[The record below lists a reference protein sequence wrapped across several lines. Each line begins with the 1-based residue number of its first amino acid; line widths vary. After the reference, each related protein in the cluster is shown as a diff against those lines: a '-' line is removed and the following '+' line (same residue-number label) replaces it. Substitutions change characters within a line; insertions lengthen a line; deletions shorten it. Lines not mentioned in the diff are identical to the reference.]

1 MPVER
6 RDRRRQR
13 CLVERQVHKGLVDDQ
28 IGTGDVRGPRQP
40 GAPLKPGFNL
50 FSRDQDVQLGREAA
64 AQVQRQVK
72 IVQNQFLQDYIQR
85 VGQRLG
91 SQPDAGNWPFS
102 FKVVLDP
109 NINAFAL
116 PGGPTFINTGTIEA
130 TDNEA
135 QLAGVMAHE
144 LAHVALRHGTNQASK
159 ANLMQI
165 PAALAG
171 AIVGNNSMLGQL
183 AQLGI
188 GLGFNS
194 VLLKYSRDDESQAD
208 ALGSHIMAEAGYNPI
223 EMARFFEKLQ
233 GAAGS
238 RAPTFLSDHPNPGN
252 RMQAI
257 EAEVRTLPQRNY
269 GFATSQFQQAKQEV
283 ERIPGATPRN
293 PSNSARNS
301 ADRSANYPSDN
312 HPADVRPSG
321 QLQEFQGRDFTLA
334 YPPNW
339 QVFGDNNSG
348 SVTIA
353 PREGLVQDSNG
364 NTQIGY
370 GVMASYF
377 FPESQRSLQQNTD
390 DLVHHLHAMGGLDVG
405 GHDVRR
411 RPIQGEIANRK
422 CQDDQHAERDT
433 QPHPGS
439 THDGVAEPVPG
450 PSLAGRAR
458 LAARHDP
465 QPLQAMTEDPEHRRE
480 QRHAREQGG
489 KRDEHHAHADR
500 PHNQQVEEQGQHE
513 RD

>member
-1 MPVER
+1 M
-6 RDRRRQR
+6 RQR
-13 CLVERQVHKGLVDDQ
+13 RFSCLLVFAVLTAADCAA
-28 IGTGDVRGPRQP
+28 RQP

-208 ALGSHIMAEAGYNPI
+208 ALGSHIMAEGGYNPI

-233 GAAGS
+233 GVAGS
-238 RAPTFLSDHPNPGN
+238 HAPTFLSDHPNPGN

-390 DLVHHLHAMGGLDVG
+390 DLVHHLHANNPGMQLSQNPRRLKVDGNQALITMLTSGSPLNGGAEADALLTVS
-405 GHDVRR
+405 
-411 RPIQGEIANRK
+411 RPEGIFYMVFIAPSSEFRNI
-422 CQDDQHAERDT
+422 
-433 QPHPGS
+433 
-439 THDGVAEPVPG
+439 EPVFNDIVR
-450 PSLAGRAR
+450 SV
-458 LAARHDP
+458 HFK
-465 QPLQAMTEDPEHRRE
+465 QIQ
-480 QRHAREQGG
+480 
-489 KRDEHHAHADR
+489 
-500 PHNQQVEEQGQHE
+500 
-513 RD
+513 